1 MELHNWE
8 MGYMELS
15 QSTEKCINF
24 TQAIEKEYFVLVIN
38 NHIYQPCKM
47 LASSLMLSYASILQ
61 MLCEYPVLAS
71 RDLQG

>member
-8 MGYMELS
+8 TGYMEIS

-24 TQAIEKEYFVLVIN
+24 TEAIEKYFVLVIN
-38 NHIYQPCKM
+38 NHIYQPCKI
-47 LASSLMLSYASILQ
+47 LAIFLMLSNASILQ

-71 RDLQG
+71 TDL